1 MAEHQRLK
9 GEFENE
15 DETKA
20 EVEAHIARL
29 KDIYEYSLW
38 RFPPKNEDEDK
49 EKEEDEKEE
58 EEDDDDDEEDA
69 AAADAED
76 IDCDP

>member
-58 EEDDDDDEEDA
+58 EEDDDDDEEERDVNDA
-69 AAADAED
+69 VELVNT
-76 IDCDP
+76 